1 MVFSYS
7 GTLCSAGVSFWA
19 TINPY
24 PSNVGRYYNFSRSSI
39 ATIYW
44 NTKGIEMDKIT
55 LSVQTVNMI
64 MGYIGTKPYQE
75 VFQIIE
81 AVNKEVQAQ
90 QPEKVETQ

>member
-1 MVFSYS
+1 
-7 GTLCSAGVSFWA
+7 
-19 TINPY
+19 
-24 PSNVGRYYNFSRSSI
+24 
-39 ATIYW
+39 
-44 NTKGIEMDKIT
+44 MDKIT

>member
-1 MVFSYS
+1 
-7 GTLCSAGVSFWA
+7 
-19 TINPY
+19 
-24 PSNVGRYYNFSRSSI
+24 
-39 ATIYW
+39 
-44 NTKGIEMDKIT
+44 MDKIT

-90 QPEKVETQ
+90 QAPKAD

>member
-1 MVFSYS
+1 M
-7 GTLCSAGVSFWA
+7 
-19 TINPY
+19 
-24 PSNVGRYYNFSRSSI
+24 
-39 ATIYW
+39 
-44 NTKGIEMDKIT
+44 EKIT

-90 QPEKVETQ
+90 QAVPAPQAE

>member
-1 MVFSYS
+1 M
-7 GTLCSAGVSFWA
+7 
-19 TINPY
+19 
-24 PSNVGRYYNFSRSSI
+24 
-39 ATIYW
+39 
-44 NTKGIEMDKIT
+44 EQIT

-81 AVNKEVQAQ
+81 TIQKEVNAQ

>member
-19 TINPY
+19 TLNPCS
-24 PSNVGRYYNFSRSSI
+24 SNVGGYYNFSRSSI

-44 NTKGIEMDKIT
+44 NTKGIEMEKIT

-81 AVNKEVQAQ
+81 TIQKEVNAQ

>member
-7 GTLCSAGVSFWA
+7 GTLCSARVSFWA
-19 TINPY
+19 TLNPH

-44 NTKGIEMDKIT
+44 NTKGIEMEKIT

-81 AVNKEVQAQ
+81 TIQKEVNAQ